1 MIMEKFIVPPKN
13 RGKAQ
18 SRGVCLGITLLR
30 HSKIN
35 PSEPAWE
42 NTNRGRKAH
51 SAKSKSKTSNG
62 KCFAVS
68 NLTKFQVKNGETL
81 GKSSVVALAILK

>member
-1 MIMEKFIVPPKN
+1 MEKFIVPPNN

-35 PSEPAWE
+35 PIEPAWE
-42 NTNRGRKAH
+42 NTNRDRKAH
-51 SAKSKSKTSNG
+51 LLRANQKPAMVVTV
-62 KCFAVS
+62 FIRRAPIA
-68 NLTKFQVKNGETL
+68 GECRFHWNRYFSL
-81 GKSSVVALAILK
+81 EG